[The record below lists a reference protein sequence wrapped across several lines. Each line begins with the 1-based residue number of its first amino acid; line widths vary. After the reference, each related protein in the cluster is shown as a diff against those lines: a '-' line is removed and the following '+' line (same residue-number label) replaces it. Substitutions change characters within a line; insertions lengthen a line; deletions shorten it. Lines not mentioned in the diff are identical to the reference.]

1 MRKAL
6 IVDDHPF
13 IRRIVRFVLEKA
25 NFQIA
30 AETDNGATA
39 LDLARSHVPHLIVLD
54 LSMPKLDGFE
64 VLKRLHVLGLPIKVL
79 VLTSKGSDFYA
90 DRCIRAGAIG
100 FIEKTEDV
108 DALSKAVNIVMS
120 GRLYLSDI
128 EAELPTEK
136 NQDKSDQQLIKT
148 LSDRELRTLHYLVSG
163 FSNKKISEVMLLS
176 EKTVSTYKT
185 RLLTKLNIKSVVY
198 LAEFARRNDLIE

>member
-13 IRRIVRFVLEKA
+13 IRRIVRLVLENA

-39 LDLARSHVPHLIVLD
+39 LDLAREHLPHLIVLD
-54 LSMPKLDGFE
+54 LSMPKLDGLE
-64 VLKRLHVLGLPIKVL
+64 VLKRLHILGLPIKVL
-79 VLTSKGSDFYA
+79 VLTSKGSDFFA

-108 DALSKAVNIVMS
+108 DALTKAINVVMS
-120 GRLYLSDI
+120 GRVYLNNCDVDLSP
-128 EAELPTEK
+128 ENT
-136 NQDKSDQQLIKT
+136 DQQLIET
-148 LSDRELRTLHYLVSG
+148 LSDRELRTLQYLVSG
-163 FSNKKISEVMLLS
+163 FSNKKISQIMLLS

-185 RLLTKLNIKSVVY
+185 RVLHKLNIKSVVY
-198 LAEFARRNDLIE
+198 LAEFAKRNNLIE

>member
-13 IRRIVRFVLEKA
+13 IRRIVRLVLENA

-39 LDLARSHVPHLIVLD
+39 LDLAREHLPHLIVLD
-54 LSMPKLDGFE
+54 LSMPKLDGLE
-64 VLKRLHVLGLPIKVL
+64 VLKRLHILGLPIKVL
-79 VLTSKGSDFYA
+79 VLTSKGSAFFA
-90 DRCIRAGAIG
+90 DRCFRAGAIG

-108 DALSKAVNIVMS
+108 DALTKAINVVMS
-120 GRLYLSDI
+120 GRVYLNDCDV
-128 EAELPTEK
+128 ELSPKHT
-136 NQDKSDQQLIKT
+136 DQQLIKT
-148 LSDRELRTLHYLVSG
+148 LSDRELRTLQYLVSG
-163 FSNKKISEVMLLS
+163 FSNKKISQIMLLS

-185 RLLTKLNIKSVVY
+185 RVLHKLNIKSVVY
-198 LAEFARRNDLIE
+198 LAEFAKRNNLIE

>member
-13 IRRIVRFVLEKA
+13 IRRIVRLVLEKA
-25 NFQIA
+25 NFHIA

-54 LSMPKLDGFE
+54 LSMPKLDGLE
-64 VLKRLHVLGLPIKVL
+64 VLKRLNILGLPIKVL
-79 VLTSKGSDFYA
+79 VLTSKGSAFFA

-108 DALSKAVNIVMS
+108 EALTVAVNHVMN
-120 GRLYLSDI
+120 GRIYLNDLNANVATADNDTPSD
-128 EAELPTEK
+128 L
-136 NQDKSDQQLIKT
+136 QLIKK
-148 LSDRELRTLHYLVSG
+148 LSDRELRTLQYLVSG
-163 FSNKKISEVMLLS
+163 YSNKKISETMLLS

-185 RLLTKLNIKSVVY
+185 RVLNKLNIKSVVY
-198 LAEFARRNDLIE
+198 LAEFAKRNNLVE

>member
-13 IRRIVRFVLEKA
+13 IRRIVRLVLENA

-39 LDLARSHVPHLIVLD
+39 LDLAREHLPHLIVLD
-54 LSMPKLDGFE
+54 LSMPKLDGLE
-64 VLKRLHVLGLPIKVL
+64 VLKRLHILGLPIKVL
-79 VLTSKGSDFYA
+79 VLTSKGSAFFA
-90 DRCIRAGAIG
+90 DRCMRAGAIG

-108 DALSKAVNIVMS
+108 DALTKAINVVMS
-120 GRLYLSDI
+120 GRIYLNNCDVDLS
-128 EAELPTEK
+128 PKHT
-136 NQDKSDQQLIKT
+136 DQQLIKT
-148 LSDRELRTLHYLVSG
+148 LSDRELRTLQYLVSG
-163 FSNKKISEVMLLS
+163 FSNKKISQIMLLS

-185 RLLTKLNIKSVVY
+185 RLLQKLNIKSVVY
-198 LAEFARRNDLIE
+198 LAEFAKRNNLIE

>member
-13 IRRIVRFVLEKA
+13 IRSIVRFVLEKS

-30 AETDNGATA
+30 AEADNGATA
-39 LDLARSHVPHLIVLD
+39 LDLARSHVPHLIILD
-54 LSMPKLDGFE
+54 LSMPKLDGLE
-64 VLKRLHVLGLPIKVL
+64 VLKRLHTLGLPIKVL

-108 DALSKAVNIVMS
+108 EALTKAIQMVMS
-120 GRLYLSDI
+120 GRLYLSNLDVN
-128 EAELPTEK
+128 LPLHK
-136 NQDKSDQQLIKT
+136 SQDKNDQQLIET

-163 FSNKKISEVMLLS
+163 FSNKKISEAMLLS

-185 RLLTKLNIKSVVY
+185 RILTKLNIKSVVY
-198 LAEFARRNDLIE
+198 LAEFAKRNNLIE

>member
-13 IRRIVRFVLEKA
+13 IRRIVRLVLENA

-39 LDLARSHVPHLIVLD
+39 LDLAREHLPHLIVLD
-54 LSMPKLDGFE
+54 LSMPKLDGLE
-64 VLKRLHVLGLPIKVL
+64 VLKRLHILGLPIKVL
-79 VLTSKGSDFYA
+79 VLKSKDSAFFA

-108 DALSKAVNIVMS
+108 DALTKAINVVMS
-120 GRLYLSDI
+120 GRIYLNNCDVDLS
-128 EAELPTEK
+128 PKHT
-136 NQDKSDQQLIKT
+136 DQQLIKT
-148 LSDRELRTLHYLVSG
+148 LSDRELRTLQYLVSG
-163 FSNKKISEVMLLS
+163 FSNKKISQIMLLS

-185 RLLTKLNIKSVVY
+185 RLLQKLNIKSVVY
-198 LAEFARRNDLIE
+198 LAEFAKRNNLIE

>member
-13 IRRIVRFVLEKA
+13 IRRIVRLVLENA

-39 LDLARSHVPHLIVLD
+39 VDLAREHHPHLIVLD
-54 LSMPKLDGFE
+54 LSMPKLDGLE
-64 VLKRLHVLGLPIKVL
+64 VLKRLHILGLPIKVL
-79 VLTSKGSDFYA
+79 VLTSKDSAFFA

-108 DALSKAVNIVMS
+108 DALTKAINVVMS
-120 GRLYLSDI
+120 GRIYLNNCDVDLS
-128 EAELPTEK
+128 PKHT
-136 NQDKSDQQLIKT
+136 DQQLIKT
-148 LSDRELRTLHYLVSG
+148 LSDRELRTLQYLVSG
-163 FSNKKISEVMLLS
+163 FSNKKISQIMLLS

-185 RLLTKLNIKSVVY
+185 RVLQKLNIKSVVY
-198 LAEFARRNDLIE
+198 LAEFAKRNNLIE

>member
-25 NFQIA
+25 NFYIA
-30 AETDNGATA
+30 AETDNGASA
-39 LDLARSHVPHLIVLD
+39 LELARSHIPHLIVLD
-54 LSMPKLDGFE
+54 LSMPKLDGLE
-64 VLKRLHVLGLPIKVL
+64 VLKRLHLLGLPIKVL

-108 DALSKAVNIVMS
+108 DALTNAINIVMS
-120 GRLYLSDI
+120 GRVYLSDMNVD
-128 EAELPTEK
+128 LPCDK
-136 NQDKSDQQLIKT
+136 NQNKNDQQLIET
-148 LSDRELRTLHYLVSG
+148 LSDRELNTLLYLVSG

-185 RLLTKLNIKSVVY
+185 RVLTKLNIKSVVY
-198 LAEFARRNDLIE
+198 LAEFARRNNLIE

>member
-13 IRRIVRFVLEKA
+13 IRRIVRSVLEQS

-39 LDLARSHVPHLIVLD
+39 LDLARAHIPHLMVLD
-54 LSMPKLDGFE
+54 LSMPKLDGLE
-64 VLKRLHVLGLPIKVL
+64 VLKRLHILGLPIKVL
-79 VLTSKGSDFYA
+79 VLTSKGASYYA

-108 DALSKAVNIVMS
+108 DALTKAINIVMS
-120 GRLYLSDI
+120 GQTYLSNTDVNLPSVENEDLNDI
-128 EAELPTEK
+128 E
-136 NQDKSDQQLIKT
+136 LIKT
-148 LSDRELRTLHYLVSG
+148 LSDREMHTLLYLVAG
-163 FSNKKISEVMLLS
+163 MSNKKISEIMLLC

-185 RLLTKLNIKSVVY
+185 RVMTKLNIKSVVY
-198 LAEFARRNDLIE
+198 LAEFAKRNNLIE

>member
-1 MRKAL
+1 MRKVL

-13 IRRIVRFVLEKA
+13 IRRIVRLVLEKA
-25 NFQIA
+25 NFHIA

-54 LSMPKLDGFE
+54 LSMPKLDGLE
-64 VLKRLHVLGLPIKVL
+64 VLKRLNILGLPIKVL
-79 VLTSKGSDFYA
+79 VLTSKGSAFFA

-108 DALSKAVNIVMS
+108 DALTVAINDVMN
-120 GRLYLSDI
+120 GRIYLNDLNANVATADNDTPSD
-128 EAELPTEK
+128 L
-136 NQDKSDQQLIKT
+136 QLIKK
-148 LSDRELRTLHYLVSG
+148 LSDRELRTLQYLVSG
-163 FSNKKISEVMLLS
+163 YSNKKISETMLLS

-185 RLLTKLNIKSVVY
+185 RVLNKLNIKSVVY
-198 LAEFARRNDLIE
+198 LAEFAKRNNLVE